1 MHFLNWLLE
10 QDEGPGGLG
19 LFSSVVYN
27 DINNGCGARFTDP
40 LEWQEHFNTKHKRTA
55 KVLNG
60 LLTESYIA
68 FTESFSAEK

>member
-1 MHFLNWLLE
+1 VHFLNWLLE
-10 QDEGPGGLG
+10 QSEEPGGLG

-27 DINNGCGARFTDP
+27 DINNGCGLRFTDP
-40 LEWQEHFNTKHKRTA
+40 LEWQDHFNNKHKRTA

-68 FTESFSAEK
+68 YTESFSAEK